1 MSNVEAFRKLLTDRL
16 ARYEWK
22 LANGFSVPSGD
33 DYHNT
38 KRAAEDV
45 RKLLEAFDRYFPE

>member
-16 ARYEWK
+16 ARHEWK
-22 LANGFSVPSGD
+22 LANRFSVPSGN